1 MCRHLVLAE
10 LIKEIEY
17 SAHAMSVTE
26 SGYRQRAE
34 AKLRAIK
41 LMERRESLWLTDAAH
56 HDEDEEEAIEIIES
70 LRSIC
75 SRWRKLDKRRAP

>member
-1 MCRHLVLAE
+1 LAE
-10 LIKEIEY
+10 IAKEAEH
-17 SAHAMSVTE
+17 SVHAMSATE

-34 AKLRAIK
+34 AKLRVIK
-41 LMERRESLWLTDAAH
+41 LIERREGLWLANAAH

-75 SRWRKLDKRRAP
+75 SRWRKLGKRRAP

>member
-1 MCRHLVLAE
+1 
-10 LIKEIEY
+10 
-17 SAHAMSVTE
+17 MSVTE

-34 AKLRAIK
+34 AKLRAVR
-41 LMERRESLWLTDAAH
+41 LMERRESIWLADAAH
-56 HDEDEEEAIEIIES
+56 HDEDEEEAVEIIES